1 MMKSVNDLFLIN
13 CIEYLKVFPTEMDPL
28 PEVLENRLSQGITK
42 ISDCFLLQQHVWKA
56 PHVLEEVEKLSSP
69 EDKIFFELDHNEL
82 CMLDYLL
89 PHKSNNSKKE
99 ASKALSYGVI
109 TSYRLARM
117 LKPFGIFRII
127 HSFGYDLEDKLISS
141 YISFYRVRADQ
152 PDWVN
157 NHRDEINGLMVI
169 TTESGY

>member
-1 MMKSVNDLFLIN
+1 MKSVNDLFLIN
-13 CIEYLKVFPTEMDPL
+13 CIKCLKVFPKEMDSL
-28 PEVLENRLSQGITK
+28 PRALENRLSDGITK

-99 ASKALSYGVI
+99 ASKALAYGII

-117 LKPFGIFRII
+117 LKPFGVFRII
-127 HSFGYDLEDKLISS
+127 HSFSYDRASKLISS
-141 YISFYRVRADQ
+141 YISFYKVRDDQ
-152 PDWVN
+152 PDWVA

-169 TTESGY
+169 TTESG